1 MLISQIDVEVSMMI
15 SFAEKMT
22 ISSIVKL
29 TEIFYAA

>member
-22 ISSIVKL
+22 ISFIVKL